1 MSVMLTKVSQYLKF
15 MGSAITAS
23 CLAPED
29 DDPLENHSITQSME
43 QAHPPC
49 MSNELS

>member
-1 MSVMLTKVSQYLKF
+1 MLSVSNADQ
-15 MGSAITAS
+15 
-23 CLAPED
+23 APED